1 MRDLQDI
8 ASEVKRDLE
17 DLLGDVIVVRG
28 VAVDTEER
36 LDLHTSM
43 RRRSESIHRQVL
55 NTVQRQVPQ
64 IDAAI
69 DTFLRWMTEGSIVRI
84 VGAGR
89 ARLAAA
95 IPANRLAHGGARVY
109 VQDDFVPMPHT
120 IRGGGIIA
128 ASASGTT
135 RSVLEVMES
144 ARKEGRDVLI
154 VGIAAEGA
162 AEFRKHCDIFIGIAE
177 EPLDIRNPLR
187 ALADSEEYVI
197 SLVLD
202 AIVVAAGR
210 KGGFVD
216 TLWRLGHE
224 NLGATGPYDRKPRR
238 QL

>member
-1 MRDLQDI
+1 MKDIRDVATDI
-8 ASEVKRDLE
+8 KRDLGH
-17 DLLGDVIVVRG
+17 LLGDVTVVPS
-28 VAVDTEER
+28 ATADTEEQ
-36 LDLHTSM
+36 LDLHTAM
-43 RRRSESIHRQVL
+43 HRRSESIHRQVL
-55 NTVQRQVPQ
+55 NTVKRQVTQ

-89 ARLAAA
+89 ARLAAS

-144 ARKEGRDVLI
+144 ARKEGRDMQI
-154 VGIAAEGA
+154 VGIAADGA
-162 AEFRKHCDIFIGIAE
+162 AEFRKHCDMFIGIAE
-177 EPLDIRNPLR
+177 EPLDVKNPLR